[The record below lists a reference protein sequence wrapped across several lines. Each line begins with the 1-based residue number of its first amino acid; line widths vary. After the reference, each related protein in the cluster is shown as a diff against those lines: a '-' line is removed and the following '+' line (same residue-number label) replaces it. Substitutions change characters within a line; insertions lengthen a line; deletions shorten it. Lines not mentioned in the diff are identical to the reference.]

1 MLNESTTM
9 SPKRDNI
16 SSSKNPRDLL
26 VEWANIAPEW
36 ARYIV
41 RNVIDNKAPLNG
53 KSIATAYKLFLQENG
68 LEERTLPDEPL
79 LIASNADTET
89 IAPLTITSLSD
100 VIGVNALGTGNVIK
114 PDPHLTILFGENGT
128 GKTGYSRIFKALADS
143 RTVDKEILGNIA
155 HTQPEAMS
163 ATIKYRLGDN
173 DEQCHEW
180 HGEKGV
186 PPFTRMSIF
195 DSRAVKLH
203 VDDDLDYTYTPAVLA
218 LFEHVTTGVKSVQEA
233 AKREAG
239 TPSAVPPDIL
249 SRFDG
254 KTGVYQ
260 QIASLS
266 AATDLAH
273 LKSLAETAPDVDV
286 RIEKQRT
293 KVAELESNTISLK
306 IREMQRVERGLSQV
320 CEAVRAIEDFDVDS
334 YEQERQKL
342 KQLKDDYRAFR
353 ATLFKEADLPL
364 DPDDTWMLF
373 IKSAEDYRQHLEA
386 HSAYDAECCLYCRQ
400 PLQDMARTLINKYAE
415 LLEDNLSTSI
425 KDSKARLKALSERV
439 TSVELSEAR
448 AFAQEHID
456 SDEKPVYYHKI
467 DQVINAFEAVY
478 EAFSDSEQI
487 TSPAINA
494 VTVNSA
500 ELETE
505 LKNLTQERKRLQD
518 QDTNRTETLKEEKQH
533 LAELVAAAELGKS
546 WIKIEEF
553 VCKAKWVAR
562 LNDGSSQFTRLIRSL
577 TDYAKRANE
586 QFVDNNF
593 DTLFAEECKALRAP
607 ELTVR
612 HIGRTGRAQRRRRLT
627 GDHNPSAV
635 FSEGEQKVLAMADFL
650 AEARLSGV
658 TAPVV
663 FDDPVSS
670 LDHRRVGEV
679 AERVAALSETAQ
691 VIVFTHDV
699 LFTAGLLQITTR
711 NRQQCAYFKI
721 SEDNGNKGFIVP
733 GRHPRWDTIS
743 KISGRINSVLQ
754 DAKASRDAD
763 ERDELVQKGYSL
775 IRSWCEVFVEM
786 EVFAGVSQRYQP
798 NVSMANLT
806 KVKVNL
812 LPEVIDKVSR
822 VFNDACRCIEGHSQP
837 LTSLGVTPTPIDL
850 EKHWYELQAV
860 RDYYR
865 NG

>member
-1 MLNESTTM
+1 M

-249 SRFDG
+249 SRFD
-254 KTGVYQ
+254 KNTSVYQ
-260 QIASLS
+260 HIVSLS

-273 LKSLAETAPDVDV
+273 LKSMAVTDPEVNT
-286 RIEKQRT
+286 RIESQSTR
-293 KVAELESNTISLK
+293 VAELESNTIK
-306 IREMQRVERGLSQV
+306 IRIRELQRTEQALSQA
-320 CEAVRAIEDFDVDS
+320 CEATRAIEDFDVDT

-342 KQLKDDYRAFR
+342 KQLEENYRLFR
-353 ATLFKEADLPL
+353 VALFKEADLPMT
-364 DPDDTWMLF
+364 PDDTWMMF
-373 IKSAEDYRQHLEA
+373 IESAERYRQHLDA
-386 HSAYDAECCLYCRQ
+386 NSAYDTGRCLYCRQ
-400 PLQDMARTLINKYAE
+400 PLQDAARTLIEKYAE
-415 LLEDNLSTSI
+415 LLEDKISADINS
-425 KDSKARLKALSERV
+425 SKERLKELVGRV
-439 TSVELSEAR
+439 TSTQLSDAK
-448 AFAQEHID
+448 ALIQEHAD
-456 SDEKPVYYHKI
+456 SDDKPAYYAKLERI
-467 DQVINAFEAVY
+467 MNALEVAAETLSASEQLVLSVINTVSVDGIDLKTEFENV
-478 EAFSDSEQI
+478 
-487 TSPAINA
+487 
-494 VTVNSA
+494 
-500 ELETE
+500 
-505 LKNLTQERKRLQD
+505 TQEREQLQD
-518 QDTNRTETLKEEKQH
+518 QDANRSETLQEEKH
-533 LAELVAAAELGKS
+533 RLSELVAAVELAKS
-546 WIKIEEF
+546 WASIEEF
-553 VCKAKWVAR
+553 VNKAQWVAG
-562 LNDGSSQFTRLIRSL
+562 LKTCNKQFPSLIRRL
-577 TDYAKRANE
+577 TNCSKQANK
-586 QFVDNNF
+586 QIVDNNF
-593 DTLFAEECKALRAP
+593 DALFSEECRALRAP
-607 ELTVR
+607 EVKVN
-612 HIGRTGRAQRRRRLT
+612 HIGRQGRAQRNRLLV
-627 GDHNPSAV
+627 DNYKPSTV

-658 TAPVV
+658 TAPVI

-691 VIVFTHDV
+691 VIVFTHDIF
-699 LFTAGLLQITTR
+699 FTTTLLQIIEDAKRTCT
-711 NRQQCAYFKI
+711 YFQI
-721 SEDNGNKGFIVP
+721 SDENGKGFIMR
-733 GRHPRWDTIS
+733 GSHPQWDSIS
-743 KISGRINSVLQ
+743 KITKLINSVVQ
-754 DAKASRDAD
+754 KAKSSKDSD
-763 ERDELVQKGYSL
+763 ERNELVQRGYSL
-775 IRSWCEVFVEM
+775 IRSWCEVFVET
-786 EVFAGVSQRYQP
+786 EVFAGVTLRYQP
-798 NVSMANLT
+798 NVRLNCLS
-806 KVKVNL
+806 KVKADS
-812 LPEVIDKVSR
+812 LPEVIEVVSR
-822 VFNDACRCIEGHSQP
+822 VFRDSCRYIDSHSQP
-837 LTSLGVTPTPIDL
+837 LVTLGTRPTATTL
-850 EKHWYELQAV
+850 ENDWGELQAA
-860 RDYYR
+860 RSNYR

>member
-1 MLNESTTM
+1 M
-9 SPKRDNI
+9 SPKYDNT
-16 SSSKNPRDLL
+16 SSRKDSRDLL
-26 VEWANIAPEW
+26 VEWANKAPEW

-53 KSIATAYKLFLQENG
+53 ENIATAYKFFLQENG

-79 LIASNADTET
+79 LIASNADAET

-100 VIGVNALGTGNVIK
+100 VIGVNALGTGNAIE

-128 GKTGYSRIFKALADS
+128 GKTGYSRIFKALAES
-143 RTVDKEILGNIA
+143 RTVDKKILGNIA
-155 HTQPEAMS
+155 HTQPETMS
-163 ATIKYRLGDN
+163 ATVKYRLGDS
-173 DEQCHEW
+173 DEQCYIW
-180 HGEKGV
+180 RGEKGV
-186 PPFTRMSIF
+186 LPFTRMSIF

-203 VDDDLDYTYTPAVLA
+203 VDDDLDYTYTPAALA

-233 AKREAG
+233 AKRETEA
-239 TPSAVPPDIL
+239 PSAVSSDIL
-249 SRFDG
+249 SRFD
-254 KTGVYQ
+254 KNTSVYQ
-260 QIASLS
+260 HVASLS

-273 LKSLAETAPDVDV
+273 LKSMAITDPEVNT
-286 RIEKQRT
+286 RIESQRT
-293 KVAELESNTISLK
+293 KVAELESNTIRIR
-306 IREMQRVERGLSQV
+306 IRELQRTEQALSQA
-320 CEAVRAIEDFDVDS
+320 CEATRAIEDFDVDS

-342 KQLKDDYRAFR
+342 KQLEDDYRAFR

-386 HSAYDAECCLYCRQ
+386 HSAYDAERCLYCRQ
-400 PLQDMARTLINKYAE
+400 PLQDVARTLINKYAE

-439 TSVELSEAR
+439 TSVELSDAR

-456 SDEKPVYYHKI
+456 SDENPAYYHKI
-467 DQVINAFEAVY
+467 GQVINAFEAVSK
-478 EAFSDSEQI
+478 AFSASEQI
-487 TSPAINA
+487 TPPAINA

-518 QDTNRTETLKEEKQH
+518 QDTNRAETLKEEKQH

-562 LNDGSSQFTRLIRSL
+562 LNDGSSQFRRLIRSL
-577 TDYAKRANE
+577 TDYTKRANK

-593 DTLFAEECKALRAP
+593 DALFAEECKALRAP
-607 ELTVR
+607 ELMVR

-670 LDHRRVGEV
+670 LDHRRVSEV
-679 AERVAALSETAQ
+679 AERVVALSEKAQ
-691 VIVFTHDV
+691 VIVFTHDIF
-699 LFTAGLLQITTR
+699 FTTKLLQIIDDAGLT
-711 NRQQCAYFKI
+711 CAYFQV
-721 SEDNGNKGFIVP
+721 SDENGKGFIVR
-733 GRHPRWDTIS
+733 GSHPRWDSYS
-743 KISGRINSVLQ
+743 KISKRINSVVQ
-754 DAKASRDAD
+754 EAKSSKDSN
-763 ERDELVQKGYSL
+763 ERDELVQRGYSL
-775 IRSWCEVFVEM
+775 IRSWCEVFVET
-786 EVFAGVSQRYQP
+786 EAFAGVTLRYQP
-798 NVSMANLT
+798 NVRLSCLS
-806 KVKVNL
+806 KVKANL
-812 LPEVIDKVSR
+812 LPEVIEVVNR
-822 VFNDACRCIEGHSQP
+822 VFNDSCRYIDSHSQP
-837 LTSLGVTPTPIDL
+837 LVTLGTRPTPTDL
-850 EKHWYELQAV
+850 ESDWSDLQTA
-860 RDYYR
+860 RNNYR

>member
-1 MLNESTTM
+1 M
-9 SPKRDNI
+9 SPKCDNNT
-16 SSSKNPRDLL
+16 SPSKDPRALL
-26 VEWANIAPEW
+26 IEWASSAPEW
-36 ARYIV
+36 VHYIV
-41 RNVIDNKAPLNG
+41 RNVVNNKGPLDD
-53 KSIATAYKLFLQENG
+53 KSITTAYSFFLQENG
-68 LEERTLPDEPL
+68 LEERTLPNEPPL
-79 LIASNADTET
+79 VASSAGTEE
-89 IAPLTITSLSD
+89 IAPLIITSLSD
-100 VIGVNALGTGNVIK
+100 VTGVNALCTGNVIE
-114 PDPHLTILFGENGT
+114 PDPHLTVLFGENGT
-128 GKTGYSRIFKALADS
+128 GKTGYSRIFKALAES
-143 RTVDKEILGNIA
+143 RTVDKIILGNIA
-155 HTQPEAMS
+155 RTQPETVS

-173 DEQCHEW
+173 DEQRHEW

-203 VDDDLDYTYTPAVLA
+203 VDDDLDYTYTPAALA

-233 AKREAG
+233 AKRDAG
-239 TPSAVPPDIL
+239 KPSTVPPDIL

-254 KTGVYQ
+254 NTGVYQ

-273 LKSLAETAPDVDV
+273 LKSLAETDPDVDV

-306 IREMQRVERGLSQV
+306 IREMQRVERVLSQV
-320 CEAVRAIEDFDVDS
+320 CEAVRTIEDFDVDS
-334 YEQERQKL
+334 YEQGRQKL
-342 KQLKDDYRAFR
+342 KHLEDDYRAFR

-373 IKSAEDYRQHLEA
+373 IKSAEEYRQHLEA
-386 HSAYDAECCLYCRQ
+386 HSAYDAGRCLYCQQ
-400 PLQDMARTLINKYAE
+400 PLQDMAQALINKYAE

-425 KDSKARLKALSERV
+425 KDSKAQLKALSERV
-439 TSVELSEAR
+439 TSVELSDAR
-448 AFAQEHID
+448 AFVQEHID
-456 SDEKPVYYHKI
+456 SGEKPADYDKI
-467 DQVINAFEAVY
+467 GQVINTFEAISK
-478 EAFSDSEQI
+478 ASSASEQI

-500 ELETE
+500 ELKSE
-505 LKNLTQERKRLQD
+505 LKNLTQERKQLQD
-518 QDTNRTETLKEEKQH
+518 QDTDRTETLKEEKQH

-562 LNDGSSQFTRLIRSL
+562 LNDVSSQFTRLIRSL
-577 TDYAKRANE
+577 TDCAKQANK

-635 FSEGEQKVLAMADFL
+635 LSEGEQKVLAMADFL
-650 AEARLSGV
+650 AETRLSGV

-670 LDHRRVGEV
+670 LDHRRVEEV

-691 VIVFTHDV
+691 VIVFSHDIF
-699 LFTAGLLQITTR
+699 FTTTLLQIIEDAKRTCT
-711 NRQQCAYFKI
+711 YFQI
-721 SEDNGNKGFIVP
+721 SDENGKGFIMR
-733 GRHPRWDTIS
+733 GSHPQWDSIS
-743 KISGRINSVLQ
+743 KMTRRINSVVQ
-754 DAKASRDAD
+754 KAKSSKDSD
-763 ERDELVQKGYSL
+763 ERNELIQRGYGL
-775 IRSWCEVFVEM
+775 IRSWCEVFVET
-786 EVFAGVSQRYQP
+786 ELFAGVTLRYQP
-798 NVSMANLT
+798 NVRMSCLS
-806 KVKVNL
+806 KVKANL
-812 LPEVIDKVSR
+812 LPDTIKVVSR
-822 VFNDACRCIEGHSQP
+822 VFKVSCRYIDSHSQP
-837 LTSLGVTPTPIDL
+837 LATLGTRPTPADL
-850 EKHWYELQAV
+850 ESDWSDLQTA
-860 RDYYR
+860 RNNYR

>member
-1 MLNESTTM
+1 M
-9 SPKRDNI
+9 SPKCDNNT
-16 SSSKNPRDLL
+16 SPSKNPRDLL

-53 KSIATAYKLFLQENG
+53 KSITTAYKFFLQENG

-100 VIGVNALGTGNVIK
+100 VIGVNALGTGNAIK

-128 GKTGYSRIFKALADS
+128 GKTGYSRIFKALAES

-203 VDDDLDYTYTPAVLA
+203 VDDDLDYTYTPAALA

-233 AKREAG
+233 AKREAEA
-239 TPSAVPPDIL
+239 PSAVPPDIL

-254 KTGVYQ
+254 KAGVYQ

-273 LKSLAETAPDVDV
+273 LKSLAETDPEVDA
-286 RIEKQRT
+286 RIETQRT

-306 IREMQRVERGLSQV
+306 IREMQRVERVLSQV
-320 CEAVRAIEDFDVDS
+320 CEAVRAIENFDVDS

-342 KQLKDDYRAFR
+342 KQLEENYRLFR
-353 ATLFKEADLPL
+353 VALFKEADLPMT
-364 DPDDTWMLF
+364 PDDTWMMF
-373 IKSAEDYRQHLEA
+373 IESAEKYRQHLDA
-386 HSAYDAECCLYCRQ
+386 HSAYDSGRCLYCRQ
-400 PLQDMARTLINKYAE
+400 PLQDAARTLIEKYAE
-415 LLEDNLSTSI
+415 LLEDKISADINS
-425 KDSKARLKALSERV
+425 SKEQLKKLVGRV
-439 TSVELSEAR
+439 TSTQLSDAK
-448 AFAQEHID
+448 ALIQEHAD
-456 SDEKPVYYHKI
+456 SDDKPAYYAKLERI
-467 DQVINAFEAVY
+467 VNALEVAAETLSASEQLVLSVINTVSVDGVDLKTEFENV
-478 EAFSDSEQI
+478 
-487 TSPAINA
+487 
-494 VTVNSA
+494 
-500 ELETE
+500 
-505 LKNLTQERKRLQD
+505 TQEREQLQD
-518 QDTNRTETLKEEKQH
+518 QDANRSETLKEEKQH

-562 LNDGSSQFTRLIRSL
+562 LNEGSSQFRRLIRSL

-586 QFVDNNF
+586 EFVDSNF

-607 ELTVR
+607 ELTVS
-612 HIGRTGRAQRRRRLT
+612 HIGRKGRAQRRRRLT

-658 TAPVV
+658 TAPVI

-691 VIVFTHDV
+691 VIVFTHDIF
-699 LFTAGLLQITTR
+699 FTTKLLQTIEDAKRTCT
-711 NRQQCAYFKI
+711 YFQI
-721 SEDNGNKGFIVP
+721 SDENGKGFIMR
-733 GRHPRWDTIS
+733 GSHPQWDSVS
-743 KISGRINSVLQ
+743 KITKRINAVVQ
-754 DAKASRDAD
+754 EAKSSKDSD
-763 ERDELVQKGYSL
+763 ERNELVQRGYGL
-775 IRSWCEVFVEM
+775 IRSWCEVFVET
-786 EVFAGVSQRYQP
+786 EVFAGVTLRYQP
-798 NVSMANLT
+798 NVRLNCLS
-806 KVKVNL
+806 KVKADS
-812 LPEVIDKVSR
+812 LPEVIEVVSR
-822 VFNDACRCIEGHSQP
+822 VFRDSCRYIDSHSQP
-837 LTSLGVTPTPIDL
+837 LVTLGTRPTATTL
-850 EKHWYELQAV
+850 ENDWGELQAA
-860 RDYYR
+860 RSNYR

>member
-1 MLNESTTM
+1 M
-9 SPKRDNI
+9 SPKYDNT
-16 SSSKNPRDLL
+16 SSRKDSRDLL
-26 VEWANIAPEW
+26 VEWANKAPEW

-53 KSIATAYKLFLQENG
+53 ESIATAYKFFLQENG
-68 LEERTLPDEPL
+68 LEERTFPDEPL
-79 LIASNADTET
+79 LIASNADAET

-100 VIGVNALGTGNVIK
+100 VTGVNALGTGNAIE

-128 GKTGYSRIFKALADS
+128 GKTGYSRIFKALAES
-143 RTVDKEILGNIA
+143 RTVDKKILGNIA

-163 ATIKYRLGDN
+163 ATVKYRLGDS
-173 DEQCHEW
+173 DEQCYIW
-180 HGEKGV
+180 RGEKGV
-186 PPFTRMSIF
+186 LPFTRMSIF
-195 DSRAVKLH
+195 DSHAVKLH
-203 VDDDLDYTYTPAVLA
+203 VDDDLDYTYTPAALA

-233 AKREAG
+233 ARREAEA
-239 TPSAVPPDIL
+239 PSVVSPDIL
-249 SRFDG
+249 SRFD
-254 KTGVYQ
+254 KNTSVYQ
-260 QIASLS
+260 HVASLS

-273 LKSLAETAPDVDV
+273 LKSMAITDPEVNT
-286 RIEKQRT
+286 RIESQRT
-293 KVAELESNTISLK
+293 KVAELESNTIRIR
-306 IREMQRVERGLSQV
+306 IRELQRAEQALSQA
-320 CEAVRAIEDFDVDS
+320 CEATRAIEDFDVDG

-342 KQLKDDYRAFR
+342 KQLEDDYRAFR

-386 HSAYDAECCLYCRQ
+386 HSAYDAERCLYCRQ
-400 PLQDMARTLINKYAE
+400 PLQDVARTLINKYVE

-425 KDSKARLKALSERV
+425 KGSKARLKALSERV
-439 TSVELSEAR
+439 TSVKLSDAR

-456 SDEKPVYYHKI
+456 SDENPAYYHKI
-467 DQVINAFEAVY
+467 GQVIIAFEAVSK
-478 EAFSDSEQI
+478 AFSASEQI
-487 TSPAINA
+487 TPPAINA

-518 QDTNRTETLKEEKQH
+518 QDTNRAETLKEEKQH
-533 LAELVAAAELGKS
+533 LAELVAAAELGTS

-562 LNDGSSQFTRLIRSL
+562 LNDGSSQFRRLIRSL
-577 TDYAKRANE
+577 TDYTKRANK

-593 DTLFAEECKALRAP
+593 DALFAEECKALRAP

-670 LDHRRVGEV
+670 LDHRRVSEV
-679 AERVAALSETAQ
+679 AERVVALSEKAQ
-691 VIVFTHDV
+691 VIVFTHNIF
-699 LFTAGLLQITTR
+699 FTTKLLQIIDDAGLT
-711 NRQQCAYFKI
+711 CAYFQV
-721 SEDNGNKGFIVP
+721 SDENGKGFIVR
-733 GRHPRWDTIS
+733 GSHPRWDSYS
-743 KISGRINSVLQ
+743 KISKRINSVVQ
-754 DAKASRDAD
+754 EAKSSKDSN
-763 ERDELVQKGYSL
+763 ERDELVQRGYSL
-775 IRSWCEVFVEM
+775 IRSWCEVFVET
-786 EVFAGVSQRYQP
+786 EVFAGVTLRYQP
-798 NVSMANLT
+798 NVRLNCLS
-806 KVKVNL
+806 KVKANL
-812 LPEVIDKVSR
+812 LPEVIEVVNR
-822 VFNDACRCIEGHSQP
+822 VFNDSCRYIDSHSQP
-837 LTSLGVTPTPIDL
+837 LVTLGTRPTPTDL
-850 EKHWYELQAV
+850 ESDWSDLQTA
-860 RDYYR
+860 RNNYR

>member
-1 MLNESTTM
+1 MLKESTTM
-9 SPKRDNI
+9 SPRRDNI

-41 RNVIDNKAPLNG
+41 RNVIDNKVPLNG
-53 KSIATAYKLFLQENG
+53 KSITTAYKLFLQENG

-79 LIASNADTET
+79 LITSNADTET

-100 VIGVNALGTGNVIK
+100 VIGVNALGAGNAIK

-128 GKTGYSRIFKALADS
+128 GKTGYSRIFKALAES

-203 VDDDLDYTYTPAVLA
+203 VDDDLDYTYTPAALA
-218 LFEHVTTGVKSVQEA
+218 LFEHVTTGVKSVQET
-233 AKREAG
+233 AKSEAG

-260 QIASLS
+260 QITSLS

-273 LKSLAETAPDVDV
+273 LKSLAETDPDVDV

-373 IKSAEDYRQHLEA
+373 IKSAEDYRQHLET
-386 HSAYDAECCLYCRQ
+386 HSAYDAERCLYCRQ

-439 TSVELSEAR
+439 TSVELSDAR

-456 SDEKPVYYHKI
+456 SDEKPAYYHKI
-467 DQVINAFEAVY
+467 DQVINAFEVVS
-478 EAFSDSEQI
+478 EAFSDPEQI

-562 LNDGSSQFTRLIRSL
+562 LNEGSSQFRRLIRSL

-627 GDHNPSAV
+627 GDHSPSAV
-635 FSEGEQKVLAMADFL
+635 LSEGEQKVLAMADFL

-670 LDHRRVGEV
+670 LDHRRVEEV

-691 VIVFTHDV
+691 VIVFSHDIF
-699 LFTAGLLQITTR
+699 FTTTLLQIIEDAKRTCT
-711 NRQQCAYFKI
+711 YFQI
-721 SEDNGNKGFIVP
+721 SDENGKGFVMR
-733 GRHPRWDTIS
+733 GSHPQWDSVS
-743 KISGRINSVLQ
+743 KITRRINSVVQ
-754 DAKASRDAD
+754 EAKSSKDSD
-763 ERDELVQKGYSL
+763 ERNELVQRGYSL
-775 IRSWCEVFVEM
+775 IRSWCEVFVET
-786 EVFAGVSQRYQP
+786 ELFAGVTLRYQP
-798 NVSMANLT
+798 NVRLSCLS
-806 KVKVNL
+806 KVKANL
-812 LPEVIDKVSR
+812 LPEVIKVVSR
-822 VFNDACRCIEGHSQP
+822 VFKDSCRYIDSHSQP
-837 LTSLGVTPTPIDL
+837 LVTLGTRPTPADL
-850 EKHWYELQAV
+850 ESDWSDLQTA
-860 RDYYR
+860 RNNYR

>member
-1 MLNESTTM
+1 MRA
-9 SPKRDNI
+9 KRDNNI
-16 SSSKNPRDLL
+16 STSKDPRDILI
-26 VEWANIAPEW
+26 EWANSAPEW

-41 RNVIDNKAPLNG
+41 RNVLDKKEPLDDE
-53 KSIATAYKLFLQENG
+53 SITTAYKLFLQENK
-68 LEERTLPDEPL
+68 LEERTLPNEPL
-79 LIASNADTET
+79 LVASNASTEE

-100 VIGVNALGTGNVIK
+100 VTGVNALGAGNVIE

-128 GKTGYSRIFKALADS
+128 GKTGYSRIFKALAES
-143 RTVDKEILGNIA
+143 RTVDKEILGNIT
-155 HTQPEAMS
+155 HPKPEAIS

-173 DEQCHEW
+173 DEQCYEW

-203 VDDDLDYTYTPAVLA
+203 VDDDLDYTYTPAALA
-218 LFEHVTTGVKSVQEA
+218 LFEHVVTGVKSVQEA

-239 TPSAVPPDIL
+239 AFSAVPSDIL

-254 KTGVYQ
+254 RTGVYQ

-273 LKSLAETAPDVDV
+273 LKSLAETDPEVDAS
-286 RIEKQRT
+286 IETKRT
-293 KVAELESNTISLK
+293 KIAKLESNTISLN

-320 CEAVRAIEDFDVDS
+320 CEAVRAIEDFDIDT

-342 KQLKDDYRAFR
+342 KQLEDDYRVLR
-353 ATLFKEADLPL
+353 ATLFEEADLPM

-373 IKSAEDYRQHLEA
+373 IKSAEYYRQHLDA
-386 HSAYDAECCLYCRQ
+386 HSAYDADRCLYCRQ
-400 PLQDMARTLINKYAE
+400 PLQDMARTLVEKYAE

-425 KDSKARLKALSERV
+425 KDSKVRLKALSERV
-439 TSVELSEAR
+439 TSVELSDAR

-456 SDEKPVYYHKI
+456 SDEKPAYYDKMV
-467 DQVINAFEAVY
+467 QVINAFEAVS
-478 EAFSDSEQI
+478 EALSASEQL
-487 TSPAINA
+487 TSPVINT
-494 VTVNSA
+494 VTADSA
-500 ELETE
+500 ELKTE
-505 LKNLTQERKRLQD
+505 LENLTQERKCLQD
-518 QDTNRTETLKEEKQH
+518 QDTTRNTTLKEEKQH

-553 VCKAKWVAR
+553 VGKAKWIAR
-562 LNDGSSQFTRLIRSL
+562 LDNCSKQFTRHIRKL
-577 TDYAKRANE
+577 TEHSKRANE
-586 QFVDNNF
+586 QFVNNNF

-691 VIVFTHDV
+691 VIVFTHDIF
-699 LFTAGLLQITTR
+699 FTTTLLQITENAGR
-711 NRQQCAYFKI
+711 KCAYLQI
-721 SEDNGNKGFIVP
+721 SDENGKGFIVR
-733 GRHPRWDTIS
+733 GSHPRWDSYSRIS
-743 KISGRINSVLQ
+743 KRINSVVQ
-754 DAKASRDAD
+754 EAKSSKDSN
-763 ERDELVQKGYSL
+763 ERDELVQRGYSL
-775 IRSWCEVFVEM
+775 IRSWCEVFVET
-786 EVFAGVSQRYQP
+786 EVFAGVTQRYQP
-798 NVSMANLT
+798 NVRMTCLS
-806 KVKVNL
+806 KVKAHL
-812 LPEVIDKVSR
+812 LPEVIGVVSR
-822 VFNDACRCIEGHSQP
+822 VFNDACRYIDGHSQP
-837 LTSLGVTPTPIDL
+837 LVTLGTRPKPTDL
-850 EKHWYELQAV
+850 ENDWNELQTA
-860 RDYYR
+860 RDHYR

>member
-1 MLNESTTM
+1 M
-9 SPKRDNI
+9 I
-16 SSSKNPRDLL
+16 
-26 VEWANIAPEW
+26 EWANSAPEW

-41 RNVIDNKAPLNG
+41 RNVVENKEPLDEERTT
-53 KSIATAYKLFLQENG
+53 TAYKFFLQENG
-68 LEERTLPDEPL
+68 LEERTLPNEPL
-79 LIASNADTET
+79 LVASNADTET

-100 VIGVNALGTGNVIK
+100 VTGVNALGTGNVIE
-114 PDPHLTILFGENGT
+114 PNPHLTILFGENGT
-128 GKTGYSRIFKALADS
+128 GKTGYSRIFKALAES
-143 RTVDKEILGNIA
+143 RTVDKKILGNIA
-155 HTQPEAMS
+155 NTKPEAMS

-203 VDDDLDYTYTPAVLA
+203 VDDDLDYTYTPAALA

-273 LKSLAETAPDVDV
+273 LKSLTETDPDVDV

-306 IREMQRVERGLSQV
+306 IREMQRVERVLSQV
-320 CEAVRAIEDFDVDS
+320 CEAVRTIEDFDVDS
-334 YEQERQKL
+334 YEQGRQKL
-342 KQLKDDYRAFR
+342 KQLEDDYRAFR

-364 DPDDTWMLF
+364 DPDDMWMLF

-386 HSAYDAECCLYCRQ
+386 HSAYDAGSCLYCRQ

-415 LLEDNLSTSI
+415 LLEDSLSTSI
-425 KDSKARLKALSERV
+425 KDTKARLKALSDRV
-439 TSVELSEAR
+439 KSAELSDAR
-448 AFAQEHID
+448 AFVQEHID
-456 SDEKPVYYHKI
+456 SDEKPAYYDKI
-467 DQVINAFEAVY
+467 GQIINAFEAVSR
-478 EAFSDSEQI
+478 AFSDSEQI

-562 LNDGSSQFTRLIRSL
+562 LNEGSSQFRRLIRSL

-607 ELTVR
+607 ELTVS

-670 LDHRRVGEV
+670 LDHRRVEEV
-679 AERVAALSETAQ
+679 AERIAALSEIAQ
-691 VIVFTHDV
+691 VIVFSHDIF
-699 LFTAGLLQITTR
+699 FTTTLLQIIEDAKRTCT
-711 NRQQCAYFKI
+711 YFQI
-721 SEDNGNKGFIVP
+721 SDENGKGFIMR
-733 GRHPRWDTIS
+733 GSHPQWDSIS
-743 KISGRINSVLQ
+743 KITKLINSVVQ
-754 DAKASRDAD
+754 KAKSSKDSD
-763 ERDELVQKGYSL
+763 ERNELVQRGYSL
-775 IRSWCEVFVEM
+775 IRSWCEVFVET
-786 EVFAGVSQRYQP
+786 EVFAGVTLRYQP
-798 NVSMANLT
+798 NVRLNCLS
-806 KVKVNL
+806 KVKADS
-812 LPEVIDKVSR
+812 LPEVIEVVSR
-822 VFNDACRCIEGHSQP
+822 VFRESCRYIDSHSQP
-837 LTSLGVTPTPIDL
+837 LVTLGTRPTATTL
-850 EKHWYELQAV
+850 ENDWGELQAA
-860 RDYYR
+860 RSNYR

>member
-16 SSSKNPRDLL
+16 SSSKNPRDFL
-26 VEWANIAPEW
+26 VEWANKAPEW

-128 GKTGYSRIFKALADS
+128 GKTGYSRIFKALAES

-163 ATIKYRLGDN
+163 AIIKYRLGDN

-203 VDDDLDYTYTPAVLA
+203 VDDDLDYTYTPAALA

-233 AKREAG
+233 AKKEAG
-239 TPSAVPPDIL
+239 TLSAVPPDIL

-273 LKSLAETAPDVDV
+273 LKSLAETDPDVDV

-334 YEQERQKL
+334 YEQERRKL

-478 EAFSDSEQI
+478 EAFSDSEQT

-533 LAELVAAAELGKS
+533 LAELGKS

-562 LNDGSSQFTRLIRSL
+562 LNDGSSQFRRLIRSL
-577 TDYAKRANE
+577 TDYTKRANK

-691 VIVFTHDV
+691 VIVFTHDI

-837 LTSLGVTPTPIDL
+837 LTSLGVTPKPIDL

>member
-1 MLNESTTM
+1 M
-9 SPKRDNI
+9 SPKCDNNT
-16 SSSKNPRDLL
+16 SPSKDPRALL
-26 VEWANIAPEW
+26 IEWANSAPEW

-41 RNVIDNKAPLNG
+41 RNVVENKEPLDEG
-53 KSIATAYKLFLQENG
+53 RTATAYKFFLQENG
-68 LEERTLPDEPL
+68 LEERTLPNEPL
-79 LIASNADTET
+79 LVASNADTET

-100 VIGVNALGTGNVIK
+100 VTGVNALGTGNIIE
-114 PDPHLTILFGENGT
+114 PNPHLTILFGENGT
-128 GKTGYSRIFKALADS
+128 GKTGYSRIFKALAGS
-143 RTVDKEILGNIA
+143 RTVDKKILGNIA
-155 HTQPEAMS
+155 STKPEAMS
-163 ATIKYRLGDN
+163 ATIKYRLGDD

-203 VDDDLDYTYTPAVLA
+203 VDDDLDYTYTPAALA

-239 TPSAVPPDIL
+239 APSAVPPDIL
-249 SRFDG
+249 SRFD
-254 KTGVYQ
+254 KNTSVYQ
-260 QIASLS
+260 HVVSLS

-273 LKSLAETAPDVDV
+273 LKSLAETDPDVDI

-306 IREMQRVERGLSQV
+306 IREMQRVERILSQV

-342 KQLKDDYRAFR
+342 KQLEDDYRAFR

-373 IKSAEDYRQHLEA
+373 IKSAEDYRQHLET
-386 HSAYDAECCLYCRQ
+386 HSAYDAERCLYCRQ
-400 PLQDMARTLINKYAE
+400 PLQDMARKLINKYAE

-439 TSVELSEAR
+439 TSVELSDAR
-448 AFAQEHID
+448 AFAQEHTD
-456 SDEKPVYYHKI
+456 SDERPAYYDKI
-467 DQVINAFEAVY
+467 GQVISAFEAVSK
-478 EAFSDSEQI
+478 AFSASEQI

-494 VTVNSA
+494 ATENGA
-500 ELETE
+500 ELKSE
-505 LKNLTQERKRLQD
+505 LKNLTQERKRLQG

-562 LNDGSSQFTRLIRSL
+562 LNDVSSQFTRLIRSL
-577 TDYAKRANE
+577 TDYAKQANK

-635 FSEGEQKVLAMADFL
+635 LSEGEQKVLAMADFL

-670 LDHRRVGEV
+670 LDHRRVEEV

-691 VIVFTHDV
+691 VIVFTHDI

-743 KISGRINSVLQ
+743 KISGRINSALQ
-754 DAKASRDAD
+754 DAKASKDGD
-763 ERDELVQKGYSL
+763 KCDELVQRGYSL
-775 IRSWCEVFVEM
+775 VRSWCEVFVEM

-806 KVKVNL
+806 KIKVGL
-812 LPEVIDKVSR
+812 LPEVIDTVSR
-822 VFNDACRCIEGHSQP
+822 VFNDACRYIDAHSQP
-837 LTSLGVTPTPIDL
+837 LVTLGTRPTPADL
-850 EKHWYELQAV
+850 ENDWNELQAA
-860 RDYYR
+860 RNNYR

>member
-1 MLNESTTM
+1 M
-9 SPKRDNI
+9 SPKYDNT
-16 SSSKNPRDLL
+16 SSRKDSRDLL
-26 VEWANIAPEW
+26 VEWANKAPEW
-36 ARYIV
+36 TRYIV

-53 KSIATAYKLFLQENG
+53 ESIATAYKLFLQENG

-100 VIGVNALGTGNVIK
+100 VTGVNALGTGNTIE

-128 GKTGYSRIFKALADS
+128 GKTGYSRIFKALAES

-203 VDDDLDYTYTPAVLA
+203 VDDDLDYTYTPAALA

-249 SRFDG
+249 SRFD
-254 KTGVYQ
+254 KNTSVYQ

-293 KVAELESNTISLK
+293 KVAELESNNISLK
-306 IREMQRVERGLSQV
+306 IREMQRVERSLSQV

-342 KQLKDDYRAFR
+342 KQFKDDYRAFR

-364 DPDDTWMLF
+364 DPDETWMLF

-386 HSAYDAECCLYCRQ
+386 HSAYDAERCLYCRQ

-415 LLEDNLSTSI
+415 LLEDKISADINS
-425 KDSKARLKALSERV
+425 SKERLKKLVGRV
-439 TSVELSEAR
+439 TSTQLSDAKALIREYAE
-448 AFAQEHID
+448 FA
-456 SDEKPVYYHKI
+456 EKPAYYAKLERI
-467 DQVINAFEAVY
+467 VNALEVAAETLSASEQLALLVINTVSVDGVDLKTEFENV
-478 EAFSDSEQI
+478 
-487 TSPAINA
+487 
-494 VTVNSA
+494 
-500 ELETE
+500 
-505 LKNLTQERKRLQD
+505 TQEREQLQD
-518 QDTNRTETLKEEKQH
+518 QDANRSETLQKEKH
-533 LAELVAAAELGKS
+533 RLSELVAAVELGKS
-546 WIKIEEF
+546 WASIEEF
-553 VCKAKWVAR
+553 INKAQWVAR
-562 LNDGSSQFTRLIRSL
+562 LETCNKQFPSLIRRL
-577 TDYAKRANE
+577 TNCSKQANK
-586 QFVDNNF
+586 QIVDNNF
-593 DTLFAEECKALRAP
+593 DALFSEECRALRAP
-607 ELTVR
+607 EVKVN
-612 HIGRTGRAQRRRRLT
+612 HIGRQGRAQRNRLLV
-627 GDHNPSAV
+627 DNYKPSTV

-658 TAPVV
+658 TAPVI

-691 VIVFTHDV
+691 VIVFSHDIF
-699 LFTAGLLQITTR
+699 FTTTLLQIIEDAKRTCT
-711 NRQQCAYFKI
+711 YFQI
-721 SEDNGNKGFIVP
+721 SDENGKGFIMK
-733 GRHPRWDTIS
+733 GSHPQWDSVS
-743 KISGRINSVLQ
+743 KITRRINSVVQ
-754 DAKASRDAD
+754 DARSSKDSDKRN
-763 ERDELVQKGYSL
+763 ELVQRGYSH
-775 IRSWCEVFVEM
+775 IRSWCEVFVET
-786 EVFAGVSQRYQP
+786 EVFAGVTLRYQP
-798 NVSMANLT
+798 NVRLNCLS
-806 KVKVNL
+806 KVKVDL
-812 LPEVIDKVSR
+812 LPEVIEVVSR
-822 VFNDACRCIEGHSQP
+822 VFRDSCRYIDSHSQP
-837 LTSLGVTPTPIDL
+837 LVTLNVRPTLTTL
-850 EKHWYELQAV
+850 EEDWNELQAA
-860 RDYYR
+860 RHSYKH
-865 NG
+865 G

>member
-1 MLNESTTM
+1 MLKESTTM
-9 SPKRDNI
+9 IPKRDNI

-68 LEERTLPDEPL
+68 LEKRTLPKEPPL
-79 LIASNADTET
+79 VASNADTET

-100 VIGVNALGTGNVIK
+100 VIGVNALGTGNTIE

-128 GKTGYSRIFKALADS
+128 GKTGYSRIFKALAES

-203 VDDDLDYTYTPAVLA
+203 VDDDLDYTYTPAALA

-254 KTGVYQ
+254 KTGAYQ

-306 IREMQRVERGLSQV
+306 IREMQRVERVLSQV
-320 CEAVRAIEDFDVDS
+320 CEAVRAIEDFDVDT

-342 KQLKDDYRAFR
+342 KQLEDDYRAFR

-364 DPDDTWMLF
+364 DPNDTWMLF

-386 HSAYDAECCLYCRQ
+386 HSAYDAERCLYCRQ

-425 KDSKARLKALSERV
+425 KDTKARLKTLSERV
-439 TSVELSEAR
+439 TSVELSDAR
-448 AFAQEHID
+448 AFAQEHTD
-456 SDEKPVYYHKI
+456 SDEKPAYYDKI
-467 DQVINAFEAVY
+467 GQVINAFEAVS
-478 EAFSDSEQI
+478 EAFSASKQI
-487 TSPAINA
+487 TSPAIDA
-494 VTVNSA
+494 VTVNST
-500 ELETE
+500 ELKSE

-562 LNDGSSQFTRLIRSL
+562 LNDGSSQFRRLIRSL
-577 TDYAKRANE
+577 TDYAKQANE

-627 GDHNPSAV
+627 GDHSPSAV
-635 FSEGEQKVLAMADFL
+635 LSEGEQKVLAMADFL

-670 LDHRRVGEV
+670 LDHRRVEEV

-691 VIVFTHDV
+691 VIVFSHDIF
-699 LFTAGLLQITTR
+699 FTTTLLQIIEDAKRT
-711 NRQQCAYFKI
+711 CAYFQI
-721 SEDNGNKGFIVP
+721 SDDNGKGFVMR
-733 GRHPRWDTIS
+733 GSHPQWDSVS
-743 KISGRINSVLQ
+743 KITRRINSVVQ
-754 DAKASRDAD
+754 DARSSKDSD
-763 ERDELVQKGYSL
+763 ERNELVQRGYSL
-775 IRSWCEVFVEM
+775 IRSWCEVFVET
-786 EVFAGVSQRYQP
+786 EVFAGVTLRYQP
-798 NVSMANLT
+798 NVRLNCLS
-806 KVKVNL
+806 KVKADS
-812 LPEVIDKVSR
+812 LPEVIEVVSR
-822 VFNDACRCIEGHSQP
+822 VFRDSCRYIDSHSQP
-837 LTSLGVTPTPIDL
+837 LVTLGTRPTPADL
-850 EKHWYELQAV
+850 ESDWSDLQTA
-860 RDYYR
+860 RNNYR

>member
-1 MLNESTTM
+1 M

-100 VIGVNALGTGNVIK
+100 VIGVNALGTGNAIK

-128 GKTGYSRIFKALADS
+128 GKTGYSRIFKALAES

-163 ATIKYRLGDN
+163 ATIKYRLGDS
-173 DEQCHEW
+173 DEQCYIW
-180 HGEKGV
+180 RGKKGV
-186 PPFTRMSIF
+186 LPFTRMSIF

-203 VDDDLDYTYTPAVLA
+203 VDDDLDYTYTPAALA

-249 SRFDG
+249 SRFD
-254 KTGVYQ
+254 KNASVYQ
-260 QIASLS
+260 HIVSLS
-266 AATDLAH
+266 ATTDLAH
-273 LKSLAETAPDVDV
+273 LKSMAVTDPEVNT
-286 RIEKQRT
+286 RIESQRT
-293 KVAELESNTISLK
+293 KVAELESNTIK
-306 IREMQRVERGLSQV
+306 IRVRELQRAEQALSQA
-320 CEAVRAIEDFDVDS
+320 CEATRAIEDFDVDT

-342 KQLKDDYRAFR
+342 KQLEDDYRAFR

-386 HSAYDAECCLYCRQ
+386 HSAYDAERCLYCRQ

-439 TSVELSEAR
+439 TSVELSDAR
-448 AFAQEHID
+448 AFAQKHIG
-456 SDEKPVYYHKI
+456 SDEKPAYYHKI

-487 TSPAINA
+487 TSPVINV

-627 GDHNPSAV
+627 GDHSPSAV
-635 FSEGEQKVLAMADFL
+635 LSEGEQKVLAMADFL

-670 LDHRRVGEV
+670 LDHRRVEEV

-691 VIVFTHDV
+691 VIVFSHDIF
-699 LFTAGLLQITTR
+699 FTTTLLKIIENAKRTCTYFQI
-711 NRQQCAYFKI
+711 
-721 SEDNGNKGFIVP
+721 SDENGKGFIMR
-733 GRHPRWDTIS
+733 GSHPQWDSVS
-743 KISGRINSVLQ
+743 KITRRINSVVQ
-754 DAKASRDAD
+754 EAKSSKDSD
-763 ERDELVQKGYSL
+763 ERNELVQRGYSL
-775 IRSWCEVFVEM
+775 IRSWCEVFVET
-786 EVFAGVSQRYQP
+786 ELFAGVTLRYQP
-798 NVSMANLT
+798 NVRLSCLS
-806 KVKVNL
+806 KVRANL
-812 LPEVIDKVSR
+812 LPEVIKVVSR
-822 VFNDACRCIEGHSQP
+822 VFNDSCRYIDSHSQP
-837 LTSLGVTPTPIDL
+837 LVTLGTRPTPADL
-850 EKHWYELQAV
+850 ESDWSDLQTA
-860 RDYYR
+860 R
-865 NG
+865 NNYCNG